1 MISKLQNFYRFRGLL
16 KELVGRDFKL
26 QYRRSILGYFWSLL
40 KPLMMMLVLSA
51 IFSQVFRFSIEK
63 FPVYLILGQ
72 TIFNFYSEATTYALT
87 SICYAGPLI
96 KKVYV
101 PKYIFPMSKV
111 CFAFTNMACSM
122 MAVIIIMIIYRV
134 PLSLTMLLFPILLLY
149 AFMISLGVG
158 IILAVIAVYFR
169 DVIHLYSVFITAQMY
184 FTPLFYPIDILPEE
198 VLQVVKCNPTYHLV
212 TYFRNIMM
220 YQTWPSLQ
228 DNLICLAFGMGFL
241 GIGLLLMKKKQDTF
255 ILYI

>member
-1 MISKLQNFYRFRGLL
+1 MFSKIQNFYKFRGLL
-16 KELVGRDFKL
+16 HELVNRDFKL
-26 QYRRSILGYFWSLL
+26 QYRRSVLGYFWSLL

-51 IFSQVFRFSIEK
+51 IFSQVFRFSIEN

-72 TIFNFYSEATTYALT
+72 TIFGFYSEATTYAMT
-87 SICYAGPLI
+87 SICYAGSLI

-122 MAVIIIMIIYRV
+122 MAVIIIMIIYRF
-134 PLSLTMLLFPILLLY
+134 PLSPTMLLLPILMLY
-149 AFMISLGVG
+149 AFMMSLGIG

-184 FTPLFYPIDILPEE
+184 FTPIFYPVDILPEE
-198 VLQVVKCNPTYHLV
+198 VFKIVKCNPTYHLV

-220 YQTWPSLQ
+220 YQTWPTLKE
-228 DNLICLAFGMGFL
+228 NLICVLFSTSLL
-241 GIGLLLMKKKQDTF
+241 GIGLLLLKKKQDTF